1 MGQLSHMESCIRT
14 LKVLGTDQ
22 SREEPGHVF
31 ETGCVL
37 GNETFSFQAERK
49 EDFFFQLISK
59 KTGRSEASK
68 FLMTE
73 EVFSRLLGF

>member
-1 MGQLSHMESCIRT
+1 MSRFGGVKMGQLSHTESCIRT

-22 SREEPGHVF
+22 SGEKPGHVF

-49 EDFFFQLISK
+49 EDFFSN
-59 KTGRSEASK
+59 
-68 FLMTE
+68 
-73 EVFSRLLGF
+73 